1 VVFYCGAHHLS
12 PNATYSNLCTATF
25 ALLTYSYQKNV
36 VHGKTVGH
44 GHTGHPYFGPVQSL
58 AHWVEHL

>member
-44 GHTGHPYFGPVQSL
+44 GHT
-58 AHWVEHL
+58 